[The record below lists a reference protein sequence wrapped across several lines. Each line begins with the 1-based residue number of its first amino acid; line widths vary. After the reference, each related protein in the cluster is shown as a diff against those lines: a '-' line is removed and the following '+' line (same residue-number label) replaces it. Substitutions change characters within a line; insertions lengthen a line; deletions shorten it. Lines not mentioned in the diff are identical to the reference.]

1 MQENVLLCNKK
12 VSQSSCLNCTA
23 CGFWPMGLFANEQL
37 KIHIPAHVYGPFSWF
52 FYFCPSYEHNQGDEV
67 DVDRYKS
74 LLKET
79 FRSMIYSL

>member
-1 MQENVLLCNKK
+1 MNCLLPQGALGSRQNR
-12 VSQSSCLNCTA
+12 
-23 CGFWPMGLFANEQL
+23 FA
-37 KIHIPAHVYGPFSWF
+37 IYIWAFFMV